1 MRFLS
6 TFLTGLVLI
15 LSINTAYSQYTLIV
29 EEHSTDIVEG
39 VTSYRMYAELVNSD
53 DFMSSVFGNANSPL
67 NISSTSSFYND
78 EFGASVASGINPAFI
93 AFFPTI
99 GADSWVT
106 IGIES
111 QNVGDEVAIT
121 TVESSSQPWIATMAF
136 GSDID
141 GDDIVIDDVTGGAWF
156 VLNNTANGIP
166 DENNRVL
173 LAQLSTD
180 GSLSGTVNLQIFE
193 HGVGSA
199 TIYQTFNFD
208 GVGTF
213 SAGGSVTEVPG
224 CMDSTACNYDPDA
237 TQDDGSCAVLDEC
250 GECGGDGIA
259 EGACDCDGNVLD
271 ECGECGGDGIA
282 EGACDCDGNF
292 PATGY
297 DCEGDC
303 LTDTDGDGT
312 CDEFEV
318 SGCTDDMACN
328 YSSTA
333 TDDDGSCDY
342 CSCGGEGGGE
352 SSGYTLTVEE
362 YSSGIVEG
370 MVSYRLY
377 VDLLNADDFLSSIFG
392 NDVDPLSISTD
403 DGFYNDALGASLASG
418 INPAFIAFFPSIGAD
433 SWITIGIDSQ
443 NVGDEV
449 AIGTVE
455 DASQPF
461 VPAFASGSAI
471 DGQDVLMNTSTGGA
485 WYVLNN
491 TPNGVPDEDGR
502 VLIMQLTTSGGLS
515 GTLNAQIFENGNGSS
530 DIRKTFIFDG
540 VGTFTPDGEGDGT
553 GGNACGC
560 TDDSATN
567 YDPSADYDDGSC
579 EFGVAGCTD
588 ETACNYDSTATED
601 DGSCAV
607 EDECGECGG
616 DGIAEGAC
624 DCDGNVLDALGVC
637 GGSCTSDVDGNGVC
651 DDAENAGCMDSTACN
666 YDPDATQDDGSC
678 AVLDECG
685 ECGGDGIAEGA
696 CDCDGNVLDECGECG
711 GDGIAEGA
719 CDCDGNFPAT
729 GYDCEGD
736 CLTDTDGDG
745 TCDEFEVSGCTDDMA
760 CNYSSTA
767 TDDDGSC
774 DYCSCGGEGGGE
786 SSGYTL
792 TVEEYSSGI
801 VEGMVSYRLYV
812 DLLNADDFLSSI
824 FGNDVDPLSISTD
837 DGFYNDAL
845 GASLASGINPAFI
858 AFFPSIGADSWI
870 TIGIDS
876 QNVGDEVAIGTVE
889 DASQPFVP
897 AFASGSAIDGQDVL
911 MNTSTGGAWYVLNNT
926 PNGVPDEDGRVLI
939 MQLTTSGGL
948 SGTLNAQIFE
958 NGNGSSDIRKTFI
971 FDGVG
976 TFTPDGEGDGTGGNA
991 CGCTDDSA
999 TNYDPSADYDDGS
1012 CEFGVAG
1019 CTDETACNYD
1029 STATEDDGSCAV
1041 EDECGECGGDGIAE
1055 GACDCDGNVLDALG
1069 VCGGSCT
1076 SDVDGNGVCDDAE
1089 NAGCMD
1095 STACNYDPD
1104 ATQDDGSC
1112 AVLDEC
1118 GECGG
1123 DGIAE
1128 GACDCDGNVLDE
1140 CGECGGDGIADGACD
1155 CDGNVLDECGE
1166 CGGDGIAEG
1175 ACDCDGN
1182 FPATGYDCEGD
1193 CLTDT
1198 DGDGTCDEFEVSGC
1212 TDDMACNY
1220 SSTATDD
1227 DGSCD
1232 YCSCGGEGGGESSG
1246 YTLTVEEYS
1255 SGIVEGMVS
1264 YRLYVDLLNA
1274 DDFLSSI
1281 FGNDVD
1287 PLSISTDD
1295 GFYNDA
1301 LGASLAS
1308 GINPAFIAFFPSIG
1322 ADSWITI
1329 GIDSQNVGDEV
1340 AIGTVEDASQPF
1352 VPAFASGS
1360 AIDGQDVLMNT
1371 STGGAWYVLNNTPNG
1386 VPDEDGRVLIMQLT
1400 TSGGLSGTLNAQIFE
1415 NGNGSSDIRKTFIFD
1430 GVGTFTPDGEGD
1442 GTGGNACGCTDDS
1455 ATNYDPSADYDDGS
1469 CEFGVAGC
1477 TDETACNYDSTATE
1491 DDGSCAVEDE
1501 CGECGGD
1508 GIAEGACD
1516 CDGNVLDALGV
1527 CGGSCTSDVDG
1538 NGVCDDAENA
1548 GCMDSTA
1555 CNYDPDATQDDGSC
1569 AVLDECG
1576 ECGGDGIAEG
1586 ACDCDGNV
1594 LDECGECG
1602 GDGIADGACDC
1613 DGNVLDECGEC
1624 GGDGIAEGA
1633 CDCDGNFPA
1642 TGYDCEGDCLTDTD
1656 GDGTCDEFEVSG
1668 CTDDMACNYS
1678 STATDDDGSCDY
1690 CSCGGEGGGESS
1702 GYTLTVEEYS
1712 SGIVEGMV
1720 SYRLYVDLLNA
1731 DDFLS
1736 SIFGNDVDPLS
1747 ISTDDGF
1754 YNDALGASLASGI
1767 NPAFIAFFPS
1777 IGADSWITIGID
1789 SQNVGD
1795 EVAIGTVEDASQPFV
1810 PAFASGSAIDG
1821 QDVLMNTSTGG
1832 AWYVLNNTPN
1842 GVPDEDGRVLIMQL
1856 TTSGGLSGTLNAQIF
1871 ENGNGSSDIRKT
1883 FIFDGVGTFTPDGEG
1898 DGTGGNA
1905 CGCTDDSATNYDPSA
1920 DYDDGSCEFGV
1931 AGCTDETACNY
1942 DSTATED
1949 DGSCA
1954 VEDECG
1960 ECGGDGIAEGA
1971 CDCDGN
1977 VLDALGVCGGSCT
1990 SDINDNGVCDD
2001 LEPIGCMDSTACNY
2015 DPLASIDD
2023 GSCAVEDECGE
2034 CGGDGIAEGACD
2046 CDGNVPDVCGTCGGD
2061 GILGCGISL
2070 ACNFDPLAS
2079 CFDNDLCEF
2088 ESCAGCLDEDACNYD
2103 GDAIFPG
2110 LCEYPEITYQ
2120 DCDGNCLP
2128 EFDSNENGICDPEEV
2143 PGCMDESAVNF
2154 NPEANVD
2161 NGTCLIINVG
2171 CGNSEACNYDPLVTV
2186 NAAGL
2191 CDFPETIFQDCD
2203 GNCYNDTDGDGV
2215 CDEMEIAGCTV
2226 PGPGYSPWATDDDG
2240 SCPVGG
2246 CTIPSPVFACNYD
2259 PDADFLIF
2267 ADCVTPPC
2275 TGNMEGSPIPEGM
2288 VVPGC
2293 TDSFACNYDPLATE
2307 DDDSCEYTT
2316 CLGCTDEAACNY
2328 DAEAVYND
2336 GTCEYASCAVP
2347 GCTNSNACNYDDEA
2361 TENDG
2366 SCEYSSCLGCT
2377 DPSADNY
2384 DPTATLDDGSCTTLG
2399 CTIQTACNYDE
2410 NATSYDGSCE
2420 FTSCQGCMNE
2430 AACDYDPEAT
2440 IAGTCD
2446 YLTCAGC
2453 TDAAADNFD
2462 EAATQDDGSCI
2473 YTGCAISFACNY
2485 DPQVNNPDASS
2496 CDFADYGFDCAGNCL
2511 NDSDGDGI
2519 CDEFEIAGCTDSS
2532 ACNYASDATDDDD
2545 SCTFAEDGEDCSGN
2559 CLFDMDGDGV
2569 CDEDEVIGCQD
2580 ENACNYDLNATD
2592 AGDCAY
2598 ADAGYD
2604 CDGNCLN
2611 DEDGDGLCDEFE
2623 VGGCTDSCACNYDD
2637 STTEDDGSCTYAES
2651 GYDCDGNCLFDED
2664 NDQVC
2669 DQDEVTGCQDASACN
2684 YDSSATDAGYCD
2696 YADAGYDCAGNCVND
2711 ADGDGV
2717 CDEFEVAGCTTS
2729 SACNYDADATDDDG
2743 SCTYA
2748 ESGYDCDGNCL
2759 VDSDGDQV
2767 CDQDEVTGCQDA
2779 SACNYDSSATDAGYC
2794 DYADAGYD
2802 CAGNCVNDADGDGVC
2817 DEFEVA
2823 GCTTSSACNYDADA
2837 TDDDGSCTY
2846 AESGYD
2852 CDGNCLV
2859 DSDGDQVCD
2868 QDEVTG
2874 CQDASACNYDSSAT
2888 DAGYCDY
2895 ADAGYDCAGNCVNDA
2910 DGDGVCDEFEVA
2922 GCTTSSA
2929 CNYDADATDDD
2940 GSCTYAESGYDCDGN
2955 CLVDS
2960 DGDQVCDQDEVTGC
2974 QDASAC
2980 NYDSSATDAGYC
2992 DYADAGYDCA
3002 GNCVND
3008 ADGDGVCDEFEVAGC
3023 TTSSACNYDADAT
3036 DDDGSC
3042 TYAESGYDCDGN
3054 CLVDSDGD
3062 QVCDQDEVTGC
3073 QDASACNYDSS
3084 ATDAGYCDYADAGYD
3099 CAGNCVN
3106 DADGDGVCDEFEVAG
3121 CTTSS
3126 ACNYD
3131 ADATDDDGSCTYA
3144 ESGYDCD
3151 GNCLVDSD
3159 GDQVCDQDE
3168 VTGCQDASA
3177 CNYDSSATDAGYCDY
3192 ADAGYDCAGNCVN
3205 DADGDGVCDEFEVAG
3220 CTTSSACNY
3229 DADATDDDGSC
3240 TYAESGYD
3248 CDGNCL
3254 VDSDGDQVCD
3264 QDEVTGCQDASACN
3278 YDSSATDAG
3287 YCDYADAGY
3296 DCAGNC
3302 VNDADGDGVCDEFE
3316 VAGCTTSSACNY
3328 DADATDDDGSCT
3340 YAESG
3345 YDCDGN
3351 CLVDSD
3357 GDQVC
3362 DQDEVTGCQDASACN
3377 YDSSA
3382 TDAGYCDYADAG
3394 YDCAG
3399 NCVNDADGDGVC
3411 DEFEVAGCTTSSACN
3426 YDADATDDDGSCTY
3440 AESGYDCDGNC
3451 LV

>member
-259 EGACDCDGNVLD
+259 DGACDCDGNVLD

-3151 GNCLVDSD
+3151 GNCLV
-3159 GDQVCDQDE
+3159 
-3168 VTGCQDASA
+3168 
-3177 CNYDSSATDAGYCDY
+3177 
-3192 ADAGYDCAGNCVN
+3192 
-3205 DADGDGVCDEFEVAG
+3205 
-3220 CTTSSACNY
+3220 
-3229 DADATDDDGSC
+3229 
-3240 TYAESGYD
+3240 
-3248 CDGNCL
+3248 
-3254 VDSDGDQVCD
+3254 
-3264 QDEVTGCQDASACN
+3264 
-3278 YDSSATDAG
+3278 
-3287 YCDYADAGY
+3287 
-3296 DCAGNC
+3296 
-3302 VNDADGDGVCDEFE
+3302 
-3316 VAGCTTSSACNY
+3316 
-3328 DADATDDDGSCT
+3328 
-3340 YAESG
+3340 
-3345 YDCDGN
+3345 
-3351 CLVDSD
+3351 
-3357 GDQVC
+3357 
-3362 DQDEVTGCQDASACN
+3362 
-3377 YDSSA
+3377 
-3382 TDAGYCDYADAG
+3382 
-3394 YDCAG
+3394 
-3399 NCVNDADGDGVC
+3399 
-3411 DEFEVAGCTTSSACN
+3411 
-3426 YDADATDDDGSCTY
+3426 
-3440 AESGYDCDGNC
+3440 
-3451 LV
+3451 

>member
-1 MRFLS
+1 MRILK
-6 TFLTGLVLI
+6 TLLAGLVLM
-15 LSINTAYSQYTLIV
+15 LTVNTANSQYNLIV
-29 EEHSTDIVEG
+29 EEHSTGIVDG
-39 VTSYRMYAELVNSD
+39 ITSFRMYAELVNSD
-53 DFMSSVFGNANSPL
+53 DFVSSVFGNDNSPL
-67 NISSTSSFYND
+67 NISTSTSFYND
-78 EFGASVASGINPAFI
+78 EYGAAVATGINPAFI
-93 AFFPTI
+93 GFFPTI
-99 GADSWVT
+99 AADSWVT

-111 QNVGDEVAIT
+111 QNVGEEVAIT
-121 TVESSSQPWIATMAF
+121 TVESPLQPWIATMAF
-136 GSDID
+136 GSAID
-141 GDDIVIDDVTGGAWF
+141 GEDIIIDDETGGAWF
-156 VLNNTANGIP
+156 VLNNTPNGLP

-173 LAQLSTD
+173 LAQFSTD
-180 GSLSGTVNLQIFE
+180 GTLFGTVNVQIFE
-193 HGVGSA
+193 NGVGSA
-199 TIYQTFNFD
+199 TIYQTFNFE

-213 SAGGSVTEVPG
+213 SAGGTVTDVPG

-237 TQDDGSCAVLDEC
+237 TQDDGSCAVEDEC

-271 ECGECGGDGIA
+271 ECGDCGGDGIE

-292 PATGY
+292 PATFY
-297 DCEGDC
+297 DCFGEC

-318 SGCTDDMACN
+318 SGCTDDLACN
-328 YSSTA
+328 YSSFA

-342 CSCGGEGGGE
+342 CSCGGGGGGE

-362 YSSGIVEG
+362 YSSGIVDG
-370 MVSYRLY
+370 MVSYRIY
-377 VDLLNADDFLSSIFG
+377 VDLLNADDFMSSVFG

-403 DGFYNDALGASLASG
+403 DGFYNDPLGASLASG
-418 INPAFIAFFPSIGAD
+418 INPAFIGFFPTIAAD

-455 DASQPF
+455 DSSQPF
-461 VPAFASGSAI
+461 VPAFASGSTI
-471 DGQDVLMNTSTGGA
+471 DGQDILMNTSTGGA

-491 TPNGVPDEDGR
+491 TPNGVPDENGR
-502 VLIMQLTTSGGLS
+502 VLVMQLTTSGGLS
-515 GTLNAQIFENGNGSS
+515 GTLNAQIFENGDGSS

-540 VGTFTPDGEGDGT
+540 VGTFTADGEGDGT

-579 EFGVAGCTD
+579 EFGVSGCTD

-637 GGSCTSDVDGNGVC
+637 GGSCTADVNDNGIC
-651 DDAENAGCMDSTACN
+651 DDAETLGCMDSTACN

-678 AVLDECG
+678 AVEDECG

-711 GDGIAEGA
+711 GDGIEEGACDCDGNVLDECGDCGGDGIEEGA

-729 GYDCEGD
+729 FYDCFGE

-745 TCDEFEVSGCTDDMA
+745 TCDEFEVSGCTDDLA
-760 CNYSSTA
+760 CNYSSFA

-774 DYCSCGGEGGGE
+774 DYCSCGGGGGGE

-801 VEGMVSYRLYV
+801 VDGMVSYRIYV
-812 DLLNADDFLSSI
+812 DLLNADDFMSSV

-837 DGFYNDAL
+837 DGFYNDPL

-858 AFFPSIGADSWI
+858 GFFPTIAADSWI

-889 DASQPFVP
+889 DSSQPFVP
-897 AFASGSAIDGQDVL
+897 AFASGSAIDGQDIL

-926 PNGVPDEDGRVLI
+926 PNGVPDENGRVLV

-958 NGNGSSDIRKTFI
+958 NGDGSSDIRKTFI

-976 TFTPDGEGDGTGGNA
+976 TFTADGEGDGTGGNA

-1012 CEFGVAG
+1012 CEFGVSG

-1076 SDVDGNGVCDDAE
+1076 ADVNDNGICDDAE
-1089 NAGCMD
+1089 TLGCMD

-1112 AVLDEC
+1112 AVEDEC

-1140 CGECGGDGIADGACD
+1140 CGECGGDGIEEGACD
-1155 CDGNVLDECGE
+1155 CDGNVLDECGD
-1166 CGGDGIAEG
+1166 CGGDGIEEG

-1182 FPATGYDCEGD
+1182 FPATFYDCFGE

-1212 TDDMACNY
+1212 TDDLACNY
-1220 SSTATDD
+1220 SSFATDD

-1232 YCSCGGEGGGESSG
+1232 YCSCGGGGGGESSG

-1255 SGIVEGMVS
+1255 SGIVDGMVS
-1264 YRLYVDLLNA
+1264 YRIYVDLLNA
-1274 DDFLSSI
+1274 DDFMSSV

-1295 GFYNDA
+1295 GFYNDP

-1308 GINPAFIAFFPSIG
+1308 GINPAFIGFFPTIA

-1340 AIGTVEDASQPF
+1340 AIGTVEDSSQPF

-1360 AIDGQDVLMNT
+1360 TIDGQDILMNT

-1386 VPDEDGRVLIMQLT
+1386 VPDENGRVLVMQLT

-1415 NGNGSSDIRKTFIFD
+1415 NGDGSSDIRKTFIFD
-1430 GVGTFTPDGEGD
+1430 GVGTFTADGEGD

-1469 CEFGVAGC
+1469 CEFGVSGC

-1527 CGGSCTSDVDG
+1527 CGGSCTADVND
-1538 NGVCDDAENA
+1538 NGICDDAENL

-1555 CNYDPDATQDDGSC
+1555 CNYDPDATQ
-1569 AVLDECG
+1569 
-1576 ECGGDGIAEG
+1576 
-1586 ACDCDGNV
+1586 
-1594 LDECGECG
+1594 
-1602 GDGIADGACDC
+1602 
-1613 DGNVLDECGEC
+1613 
-1624 GGDGIAEGA
+1624 
-1633 CDCDGNFPA
+1633 
-1642 TGYDCEGDCLTDTD
+1642 
-1656 GDGTCDEFEVSG
+1656 
-1668 CTDDMACNYS
+1668 
-1678 STATDDDGSCDY
+1678 
-1690 CSCGGEGGGESS
+1690 
-1702 GYTLTVEEYS
+1702 
-1712 SGIVEGMV
+1712 
-1720 SYRLYVDLLNA
+1720 
-1731 DDFLS
+1731 
-1736 SIFGNDVDPLS
+1736 
-1747 ISTDDGF
+1747 
-1754 YNDALGASLASGI
+1754 
-1767 NPAFIAFFPS
+1767 
-1777 IGADSWITIGID
+1777 
-1789 SQNVGD
+1789 
-1795 EVAIGTVEDASQPFV
+1795 
-1810 PAFASGSAIDG
+1810 
-1821 QDVLMNTSTGG
+1821 
-1832 AWYVLNNTPN
+1832 
-1842 GVPDEDGRVLIMQL
+1842 
-1856 TTSGGLSGTLNAQIF
+1856 
-1871 ENGNGSSDIRKT
+1871 
-1883 FIFDGVGTFTPDGEG
+1883 
-1898 DGTGGNA
+1898 
-1905 CGCTDDSATNYDPSA
+1905 
-1920 DYDDGSCEFGV
+1920 
-1931 AGCTDETACNY
+1931 
-1942 DSTATED
+1942 
-1949 DGSCA
+1949 
-1954 VEDECG
+1954 
-1960 ECGGDGIAEGA
+1960 
-1971 CDCDGN
+1971 
-1977 VLDALGVCGGSCT
+1977 
-1990 SDINDNGVCDD
+1990 
-2001 LEPIGCMDSTACNY
+2001 
-2015 DPLASIDD
+2015 DD

-2046 CDGNVPDVCGTCGGD
+2046 CDGNVPDACGNCGET
-2061 GILGCGISL
+2061 GILGCGITQ
-2070 ACNFDPLAS
+2070 ACNFDPAAS

-2110 LCEYPEITYQ
+2110 LCEYPEIAYQ

-2128 EFDSNENGICDPEEV
+2128 EFDANENGICDPEEV
-2143 PGCMDESAVNF
+2143 PGCMDENAVNF

-2171 CGNSEACNYDPLVTV
+2171 CGNPAACNYDPLVTV

-2203 GNCYNDTDGDGV
+2203 GNCFNDTDGDGV

-2259 PDADFLIF
+2259 PDADFLIIT
-2267 ADCVTPPC
+2267 DCTTPPC
-2275 TGNMEGSPIPEGM
+2275 TGNIEGSPTPEGM
-2288 VVPGC
+2288 LSPGC
-2293 TDSFACNYDPLATE
+2293 TDSFACNFDPLATE
-2307 DDDSCEYTT
+2307 DDNSCEYTT
-2316 CLGCTDEAACNY
+2316 CLGCTDAEACNY

-2336 GTCEYASCAVP
+2336 GSCEYASCAIP
-2347 GCTNSNACNYDDEA
+2347 GCMNSNACNYDDQA

-2399 CTIQTACNYDE
+2399 CNIETACNYDE
-2410 NATSYDGSCE
+2410 TATAYDGSCE
-2420 FTSCQGCMNE
+2420 FTTCQGCMNA
-2430 AACDYDPEAT
+2430 AACDYDPGAT

-2453 TDAAADNFD
+2453 TDSTADNFD

-2485 DPQVNNPDASS
+2485 DPQVNNPDVSS
-2496 CDFADYGFDCAGNCL
+2496 CEFADYALDCAGNCV
-2511 NDSDGDGI
+2511 ND
-2519 CDEFEIAGCTDSS
+2519 A
-2532 ACNYASDATDDDD
+2532 
-2545 SCTFAEDGEDCSGN
+2545 
-2559 CLFDMDGDGV
+2559 
-2569 CDEDEVIGCQD
+2569 
-2580 ENACNYDLNATD
+2580 
-2592 AGDCAY
+2592 
-2598 ADAGYD
+2598 
-2604 CDGNCLN
+2604 
-2611 DEDGDGLCDEFE
+2611 DGDGLCDEFE
-2623 VGGCTDSCACNYDD
+2623 VGGCTDSCACNYDSS
-2637 STTEDDGSCTYAES
+2637 STDDDGSCTYAES
-2651 GYDCDGNCLFDED
+2651 GFDCDGNCLFDED
-2664 NDQVC
+2664 NDQIC

-2684 YDSSATDAGYCD
+2684 YDSSATDEGYCD

-2711 ADGDGV
+2711 ADQDGI
-2717 CDEFEVAGCTTS
+2717 CDEFEVAGCTNS
-2729 SACNYDADATDDDG
+2729 SACNFDADATDDDG

-2748 ESGYDCDGNCL
+2748 ESGFDCDGDCL
-2759 VDSDGDQV
+2759 VDSDGDQI

-2779 SACNYDSSATDAGYC
+2779 SACNYDSSATDEGYC

-2802 CAGNCVNDADGDGVC
+2802 CAGNCVNDADQDGIC

-2823 GCTTSSACNYDADA
+2823 GCTNSSACNFDADA

-2846 AESGYD
+2846 AESGFD
-2852 CDGNCLV
+2852 CDGDCLV
-2859 DSDGDQVCD
+2859 DSDGDQICD

-2888 DAGYCDY
+2888 DEGYCDY

-2910 DGDGVCDEFEVA
+2910 DQDGICDEFEVA
-2922 GCTTSSA
+2922 GCMNSSA
-2929 CNYDADATDDD
+2929 CNFDADATDDD
-2940 GSCTYAESGYDCDGN
+2940 GSCTYAESGFDCDGN
-2955 CLVDS
+2955 CLFDE
-2960 DGDQVCDQDEVTGC
+2960 DDDEICDQDEVTGC

-2980 NYDSSATDAGYC
+2980 NYDSSATDEGYC

-3008 ADGDGVCDEFEVAGC
+3008 ADQDGICDEFEVAGC
-3023 TTSSACNYDADAT
+3023 TNSSACNFDADAT

-3042 TYAESGYDCDGN
+3042 TYAESGFDCDGN
-3054 CLVDSDGD
+3054 CLFDEDD
-3062 QVCDQDEVTGC
+3062 DEICDQDEVTGC

-3084 ATDAGYCDYADAGYD
+3084 ATDEGYCDYADAGYD

-3106 DADGDGVCDEFEVAG
+3106 DADQDGICDEFEVAG
-3121 CTTSS
+3121 CTNSS
-3126 ACNYD
+3126 ACNFD

-3144 ESGYDCD
+3144 ESGFDCD
-3151 GNCLVDSD
+3151 GDCLVDSD
-3159 GDQVCDQDE
+3159 GDQICDQDE

-3177 CNYDSSATDAGYCDY
+3177 CNYDSSATDEGYCDY

-3205 DADGDGVCDEFEVAG
+3205 DADQDGICDEFEVAG
-3220 CTTSSACNY
+3220 CTNSSACNF

-3240 TYAESGYD
+3240 TYAESGFD

-3254 VDSDGDQVCD
+3254 FDEDDDEICD

-3278 YDSSATDAG
+3278 YDSSATDEG

-3302 VNDADGDGVCDEFE
+3302 VNDADQDGICDEFE
-3316 VAGCTTSSACNY
+3316 VAGCTNSSACNF

-3345 YDCDGN
+3345 FDCDGD

-3357 GDQVC
+3357 GDQIC

-3382 TDAGYCDYADAG
+3382 TDEGYCDYADAG
-3394 YDCAG
+3394 YDCDG

-3411 DEFEVAGCTTSSACN
+3411 DENEVSGCTDEEAVNYQPLATNSS
-3426 YDADATDDDGSCTY
+3426 D
-3440 AESGYDCDGNC
+3440 NC
-3451 LV
+3451 LYPEDFEPDCLFDYSGDDYVGTADLLLFLANIGTSCD

>member
-259 EGACDCDGNVLD
+259 D
-271 ECGECGGDGIA
+271 
-282 EGACDCDGNF
+282 
-292 PATGY
+292 
-297 DCEGDC
+297 
-303 LTDTDGDGT
+303 
-312 CDEFEV
+312 
-318 SGCTDDMACN
+318 
-328 YSSTA
+328 
-333 TDDDGSCDY
+333 
-342 CSCGGEGGGE
+342 
-352 SSGYTLTVEE
+352 
-362 YSSGIVEG
+362 
-370 MVSYRLY
+370 
-377 VDLLNADDFLSSIFG
+377 
-392 NDVDPLSISTD
+392 
-403 DGFYNDALGASLASG
+403 
-418 INPAFIAFFPSIGAD
+418 
-433 SWITIGIDSQ
+433 
-443 NVGDEV
+443 
-449 AIGTVE
+449 
-455 DASQPF
+455 
-461 VPAFASGSAI
+461 
-471 DGQDVLMNTSTGGA
+471 
-485 WYVLNN
+485 
-491 TPNGVPDEDGR
+491 
-502 VLIMQLTTSGGLS
+502 
-515 GTLNAQIFENGNGSS
+515 
-530 DIRKTFIFDG
+530 
-540 VGTFTPDGEGDGT
+540 
-553 GGNACGC
+553 
-560 TDDSATN
+560 
-567 YDPSADYDDGSC
+567 
-579 EFGVAGCTD
+579 
-588 ETACNYDSTATED
+588 
-601 DGSCAV
+601 
-607 EDECGECGG
+607 
-616 DGIAEGAC
+616 
-624 DCDGNVLDALGVC
+624 
-637 GGSCTSDVDGNGVC
+637 
-651 DDAENAGCMDSTACN
+651 
-666 YDPDATQDDGSC
+666 
-678 AVLDECG
+678 
-685 ECGGDGIAEGA
+685 GA

-1182 FPATGYDCEGD
+1182 FPATGYDCDGD

-1576 ECGGDGIAEG
+1576 ECGGDGIADGACDCDGNVLDECGECGGDGIAEG
-1586 ACDCDGNV
+1586 ACDCDGNFPATGYDCDGDCLTDTDGDGTCDEFEVSGCTDDMACNYSSTATDDDGSCDYCSCGGEGGGESSGYTLTVEEYSSGIVEGMVSYRLYVDLLNADDFLSSIFGNDVDPLSISTDDGFYNDALGASLASGINPAFIAFFPSIGADSWITIGIDSQNVGDEVAIGTVEDASQPFVPAFASGSAIDGQDVLMNTSTGGAWYVLNNTPNGVPDEDGRVLIMQLTTSGGLSGTLNAQIFENGNGSSDIRKTFIFDGVGTFTPDGEGDGTGGNACGCTDDSATNYDPSADYDDGSCEFGVAGCTDETACNYDSTATEDDGSCAVEDECGECGGDGIAEGACDCDGNVLDALGVCGGSCTSDVDGNGVCDDAENAGCMDSTACNYDPDATQDDGSCAV

-2955 CLVDS
+2955 CLV
-2960 DGDQVCDQDEVTGC
+2960 
-2974 QDASAC
+2974 
-2980 NYDSSATDAGYC
+2980 
-2992 DYADAGYDCA
+2992 
-3002 GNCVND
+3002 
-3008 ADGDGVCDEFEVAGC
+3008 
-3023 TTSSACNYDADAT
+3023 
-3036 DDDGSC
+3036 
-3042 TYAESGYDCDGN
+3042 
-3054 CLVDSDGD
+3054 
-3062 QVCDQDEVTGC
+3062 
-3073 QDASACNYDSS
+3073 
-3084 ATDAGYCDYADAGYD
+3084 
-3099 CAGNCVN
+3099 
-3106 DADGDGVCDEFEVAG
+3106 
-3121 CTTSS
+3121 
-3126 ACNYD
+3126 
-3131 ADATDDDGSCTYA
+3131 
-3144 ESGYDCD
+3144 
-3151 GNCLVDSD
+3151 
-3159 GDQVCDQDE
+3159 
-3168 VTGCQDASA
+3168 
-3177 CNYDSSATDAGYCDY
+3177 
-3192 ADAGYDCAGNCVN
+3192 
-3205 DADGDGVCDEFEVAG
+3205 
-3220 CTTSSACNY
+3220 
-3229 DADATDDDGSC
+3229 
-3240 TYAESGYD
+3240 
-3248 CDGNCL
+3248 
-3254 VDSDGDQVCD
+3254 
-3264 QDEVTGCQDASACN
+3264 
-3278 YDSSATDAG
+3278 
-3287 YCDYADAGY
+3287 
-3296 DCAGNC
+3296 
-3302 VNDADGDGVCDEFE
+3302 
-3316 VAGCTTSSACNY
+3316 
-3328 DADATDDDGSCT
+3328 
-3340 YAESG
+3340 
-3345 YDCDGN
+3345 
-3351 CLVDSD
+3351 
-3357 GDQVC
+3357 
-3362 DQDEVTGCQDASACN
+3362 
-3377 YDSSA
+3377 
-3382 TDAGYCDYADAG
+3382 
-3394 YDCAG
+3394 
-3399 NCVNDADGDGVC
+3399 
-3411 DEFEVAGCTTSSACN
+3411 
-3426 YDADATDDDGSCTY
+3426 
-3440 AESGYDCDGNC
+3440 
-3451 LV
+3451 

>member
-259 EGACDCDGNVLD
+259 D
-271 ECGECGGDGIA
+271 
-282 EGACDCDGNF
+282 
-292 PATGY
+292 
-297 DCEGDC
+297 
-303 LTDTDGDGT
+303 
-312 CDEFEV
+312 
-318 SGCTDDMACN
+318 
-328 YSSTA
+328 
-333 TDDDGSCDY
+333 
-342 CSCGGEGGGE
+342 
-352 SSGYTLTVEE
+352 
-362 YSSGIVEG
+362 
-370 MVSYRLY
+370 
-377 VDLLNADDFLSSIFG
+377 
-392 NDVDPLSISTD
+392 
-403 DGFYNDALGASLASG
+403 
-418 INPAFIAFFPSIGAD
+418 
-433 SWITIGIDSQ
+433 
-443 NVGDEV
+443 
-449 AIGTVE
+449 
-455 DASQPF
+455 
-461 VPAFASGSAI
+461 
-471 DGQDVLMNTSTGGA
+471 
-485 WYVLNN
+485 
-491 TPNGVPDEDGR
+491 
-502 VLIMQLTTSGGLS
+502 
-515 GTLNAQIFENGNGSS
+515 
-530 DIRKTFIFDG
+530 
-540 VGTFTPDGEGDGT
+540 
-553 GGNACGC
+553 
-560 TDDSATN
+560 
-567 YDPSADYDDGSC
+567 
-579 EFGVAGCTD
+579 
-588 ETACNYDSTATED
+588 
-601 DGSCAV
+601 
-607 EDECGECGG
+607 
-616 DGIAEGAC
+616 
-624 DCDGNVLDALGVC
+624 
-637 GGSCTSDVDGNGVC
+637 
-651 DDAENAGCMDSTACN
+651 
-666 YDPDATQDDGSC
+666 
-678 AVLDECG
+678 
-685 ECGGDGIAEGA
+685 GA

-1576 ECGGDGIAEG
+1576 RVRRSIGIAG
-1586 ACDCDGNV
+1586 V
-1594 LDECGECG
+1594 R
-1602 GDGIADGACDC
+1602 ACDC

-1990 SDINDNGVCDD
+1990 SDVDGNGVCDD
-2001 LEPIGCMDSTACNY
+2001 AENAGCMDSTACNY
-2015 DPLASIDD
+2015 DPDATQDD
-2023 GSCAVEDECGE
+2023 GSCAVLDECGE
-2034 CGGDGIAEGACD
+2034 CGGDGIAEVLA
-2046 CDGNVPDVCGTCGGD
+2046 
-2061 GILGCGISL
+2061 IARQRLGR
-2070 ACNFDPLAS
+2070 
-2079 CFDNDLCEF
+2079 
-2088 ESCAGCLDEDACNYD
+2088 
-2103 GDAIFPG
+2103 
-2110 LCEYPEITYQ
+2110 
-2120 DCDGNCLP
+2120 
-2128 EFDSNENGICDPEEV
+2128 
-2143 PGCMDESAVNF
+2143 MR
-2154 NPEANVD
+2154 
-2161 NGTCLIINVG
+2161 
-2171 CGNSEACNYDPLVTV
+2171 
-2186 NAAGL
+2186 
-2191 CDFPETIFQDCD
+2191 
-2203 GNCYNDTDGDGV
+2203 
-2215 CDEMEIAGCTV
+2215 
-2226 PGPGYSPWATDDDG
+2226 
-2240 SCPVGG
+2240 
-2246 CTIPSPVFACNYD
+2246 
-2259 PDADFLIF
+2259 
-2267 ADCVTPPC
+2267 
-2275 TGNMEGSPIPEGM
+2275 
-2288 VVPGC
+2288 
-2293 TDSFACNYDPLATE
+2293 
-2307 DDDSCEYTT
+2307 
-2316 CLGCTDEAACNY
+2316 
-2328 DAEAVYND
+2328 
-2336 GTCEYASCAVP
+2336 
-2347 GCTNSNACNYDDEA
+2347 
-2361 TENDG
+2361 
-2366 SCEYSSCLGCT
+2366 
-2377 DPSADNY
+2377 
-2384 DPTATLDDGSCTTLG
+2384 
-2399 CTIQTACNYDE
+2399 
-2410 NATSYDGSCE
+2410 
-2420 FTSCQGCMNE
+2420 
-2430 AACDYDPEAT
+2430 
-2440 IAGTCD
+2440 
-2446 YLTCAGC
+2446 
-2453 TDAAADNFD
+2453 
-2462 EAATQDDGSCI
+2462 
-2473 YTGCAISFACNY
+2473 
-2485 DPQVNNPDASS
+2485 
-2496 CDFADYGFDCAGNCL
+2496 
-2511 NDSDGDGI
+2511 
-2519 CDEFEIAGCTDSS
+2519 
-2532 ACNYASDATDDDD
+2532 
-2545 SCTFAEDGEDCSGN
+2545 
-2559 CLFDMDGDGV
+2559 
-2569 CDEDEVIGCQD
+2569 
-2580 ENACNYDLNATD
+2580 
-2592 AGDCAY
+2592 
-2598 ADAGYD
+2598 
-2604 CDGNCLN
+2604 
-2611 DEDGDGLCDEFE
+2611 
-2623 VGGCTDSCACNYDD
+2623 
-2637 STTEDDGSCTYAES
+2637 
-2651 GYDCDGNCLFDED
+2651 
-2664 NDQVC
+2664 
-2669 DQDEVTGCQDASACN
+2669 
-2684 YDSSATDAGYCD
+2684 
-2696 YADAGYDCAGNCVND
+2696 
-2711 ADGDGV
+2711 
-2717 CDEFEVAGCTTS
+2717 
-2729 SACNYDADATDDDG
+2729 
-2743 SCTYA
+2743 
-2748 ESGYDCDGNCL
+2748 
-2759 VDSDGDQV
+2759 
-2767 CDQDEVTGCQDA
+2767 
-2779 SACNYDSSATDAGYC
+2779 
-2794 DYADAGYD
+2794 
-2802 CAGNCVNDADGDGVC
+2802 
-2817 DEFEVA
+2817 
-2823 GCTTSSACNYDADA
+2823 
-2837 TDDDGSCTY
+2837 
-2846 AESGYD
+2846 
-2852 CDGNCLV
+2852 
-2859 DSDGDQVCD
+2859 
-2868 QDEVTG
+2868 
-2874 CQDASACNYDSSAT
+2874 
-2888 DAGYCDY
+2888 
-2895 ADAGYDCAGNCVNDA
+2895 
-2910 DGDGVCDEFEVA
+2910 
-2922 GCTTSSA
+2922 
-2929 CNYDADATDDD
+2929 
-2940 GSCTYAESGYDCDGN
+2940 
-2955 CLVDS
+2955 
-2960 DGDQVCDQDEVTGC
+2960 
-2974 QDASAC
+2974 
-2980 NYDSSATDAGYC
+2980 
-2992 DYADAGYDCA
+2992 
-3002 GNCVND
+3002 
-3008 ADGDGVCDEFEVAGC
+3008 
-3023 TTSSACNYDADAT
+3023 
-3036 DDDGSC
+3036 
-3042 TYAESGYDCDGN
+3042 
-3054 CLVDSDGD
+3054 
-3062 QVCDQDEVTGC
+3062 
-3073 QDASACNYDSS
+3073 
-3084 ATDAGYCDYADAGYD
+3084 
-3099 CAGNCVN
+3099 
-3106 DADGDGVCDEFEVAG
+3106 
-3121 CTTSS
+3121 
-3126 ACNYD
+3126 
-3131 ADATDDDGSCTYA
+3131 
-3144 ESGYDCD
+3144 
-3151 GNCLVDSD
+3151 
-3159 GDQVCDQDE
+3159 
-3168 VTGCQDASA
+3168 
-3177 CNYDSSATDAGYCDY
+3177 
-3192 ADAGYDCAGNCVN
+3192 
-3205 DADGDGVCDEFEVAG
+3205 
-3220 CTTSSACNY
+3220 
-3229 DADATDDDGSC
+3229 
-3240 TYAESGYD
+3240 
-3248 CDGNCL
+3248 
-3254 VDSDGDQVCD
+3254 
-3264 QDEVTGCQDASACN
+3264 
-3278 YDSSATDAG
+3278 
-3287 YCDYADAGY
+3287 
-3296 DCAGNC
+3296 
-3302 VNDADGDGVCDEFE
+3302 
-3316 VAGCTTSSACNY
+3316 
-3328 DADATDDDGSCT
+3328 
-3340 YAESG
+3340 
-3345 YDCDGN
+3345 
-3351 CLVDSD
+3351 
-3357 GDQVC
+3357 
-3362 DQDEVTGCQDASACN
+3362 
-3377 YDSSA
+3377 
-3382 TDAGYCDYADAG
+3382 
-3394 YDCAG
+3394 
-3399 NCVNDADGDGVC
+3399 
-3411 DEFEVAGCTTSSACN
+3411 
-3426 YDADATDDDGSCTY
+3426 
-3440 AESGYDCDGNC
+3440 
-3451 LV
+3451 

>member
-29 EEHSTDIVEG
+29 EEHSADIVEG

-259 EGACDCDGNVLD
+259 DGACDCDGNVLD

-297 DCEGDC
+297 DCDGDCLTDTDGDGTCDEFEVSGCTDDMACNYSSTATDDDGSCDYCSCGGGEGGGESSGYTLTVEEYSSGIVEGMVSYRLYVDLLNADDFLSSIFGNDVDPLSISTDDGFYNDALGASLASGINPAFIAFFPSIGADSWITIGIDSQNVGDEVAIGTVEDASQPFVPAFASGSAIDGQDVLMNTSTGGAWYVLNNTPNGVPDEDGRVLIMQLTTSGGLSGTLNAQIFENGNGSSDIRKTFIFDGVGTFTPDGEGDGTGGNACGCTDDSATNYDPSADYDDGSCEFGVAGCTDETACNYDSTATEDDGSCAVEDECGECGGDGIAEGACDCDGNVLDALGVCGGSCTSDVDGNGVCDDAENAGCMDSTACNYDPDATQDDGSCAVLDECGECGGDGIADGACDCDGNVLDECGECGGDGIAEGACDCDGNFPATGYDCDGDCLTDTDGDGTCDEFEVSGCTDDMACNYSSAATDDDGSCDYCSCGGEGGGESSGYTLTVEEYSSGIVEGMVSYRLYVDLLNADDFLSSIFGNDVDPLSISTDDGFYNDALGASLASGINPAFIAFFPSIGADSWITIGIDSQNVGDEVAIGTVEDASQPFVPAFASGSAIDGQDVLMNTSTGGAWYVLNNTPNGVPDEDGRVLIMQLTTSGGLSGTLNAQIFENGNGSSDIRKTFIFDGVGTFTPDGEGDGTGGNACGCTDDSATNYDPSADYDDGSCEFGVAGCTDETACNYDSTATEDDGSCAVEDECGECGGDGIAEGACDCDGNVLDALGVCGGSCTSDVDGNGVCDDAENAGCMDSTACNYDPDATQDDGSCAVLDECGECGGDGIADGACDCDGNVLDECGECGGDGIADGACDCDGNVLDECGECGGDGIAEGACDCDGNFPATGYDCDGDC

-685 ECGGDGIAEGA
+685 ECGGDGIADGACDCDGNVLDECGECGGDGIADGA

-729 GYDCEGD
+729 GYDCDGD

-1069 VCGGSCT
+1069 VCGGSC
-1076 SDVDGNGVCDDAE
+1076 
-1089 NAGCMD
+1089 
-1095 STACNYDPD
+1095 
-1104 ATQDDGSC
+1104 
-1112 AVLDEC
+1112 
-1118 GECGG
+1118 
-1123 DGIAE
+1123 
-1128 GACDCDGNVLDE
+1128 
-1140 CGECGGDGIADGACD
+1140 
-1155 CDGNVLDECGE
+1155 
-1166 CGGDGIAEG
+1166 
-1175 ACDCDGN
+1175 
-1182 FPATGYDCEGD
+1182 
-1193 CLTDT
+1193 
-1198 DGDGTCDEFEVSGC
+1198 
-1212 TDDMACNY
+1212 
-1220 SSTATDD
+1220 
-1227 DGSCD
+1227 
-1232 YCSCGGEGGGESSG
+1232 
-1246 YTLTVEEYS
+1246 
-1255 SGIVEGMVS
+1255 
-1264 YRLYVDLLNA
+1264 
-1274 DDFLSSI
+1274 
-1281 FGNDVD
+1281 
-1287 PLSISTDD
+1287 
-1295 GFYNDA
+1295 
-1301 LGASLAS
+1301 
-1308 GINPAFIAFFPSIG
+1308 
-1322 ADSWITI
+1322 
-1329 GIDSQNVGDEV
+1329 
-1340 AIGTVEDASQPF
+1340 
-1352 VPAFASGS
+1352 
-1360 AIDGQDVLMNT
+1360 
-1371 STGGAWYVLNNTPNG
+1371 
-1386 VPDEDGRVLIMQLT
+1386 
-1400 TSGGLSGTLNAQIFE
+1400 
-1415 NGNGSSDIRKTFIFD
+1415 SSDFN
-1430 GVGTFTPDGEGD
+1430 E
-1442 GTGGNACGCTDDS
+1442 
-1455 ATNYDPSADYDDGS
+1455 
-1469 CEFGVAGC
+1469 
-1477 TDETACNYDSTATE
+1477 
-1491 DDGSCAVEDE
+1491 
-1501 CGECGGD
+1501 
-1508 GIAEGACD
+1508 
-1516 CDGNVLDALGV
+1516 
-1527 CGGSCTSDVDG
+1527 
-1538 NGVCDDAENA
+1538 
-1548 GCMDSTA
+1548 
-1555 CNYDPDATQDDGSC
+1555 
-1569 AVLDECG
+1569 
-1576 ECGGDGIAEG
+1576 
-1586 ACDCDGNV
+1586 
-1594 LDECGECG
+1594 
-1602 GDGIADGACDC
+1602 
-1613 DGNVLDECGEC
+1613 
-1624 GGDGIAEGA
+1624 
-1633 CDCDGNFPA
+1633 
-1642 TGYDCEGDCLTDTD
+1642 
-1656 GDGTCDEFEVSG
+1656 
-1668 CTDDMACNYS
+1668 
-1678 STATDDDGSCDY
+1678 
-1690 CSCGGEGGGESS
+1690 
-1702 GYTLTVEEYS
+1702 
-1712 SGIVEGMV
+1712 
-1720 SYRLYVDLLNA
+1720 
-1731 DDFLS
+1731 
-1736 SIFGNDVDPLS
+1736 
-1747 ISTDDGF
+1747 
-1754 YNDALGASLASGI
+1754 
-1767 NPAFIAFFPS
+1767 
-1777 IGADSWITIGID
+1777 
-1789 SQNVGD
+1789 
-1795 EVAIGTVEDASQPFV
+1795 
-1810 PAFASGSAIDG
+1810 
-1821 QDVLMNTSTGG
+1821 
-1832 AWYVLNNTPN
+1832 
-1842 GVPDEDGRVLIMQL
+1842 
-1856 TTSGGLSGTLNAQIF
+1856 
-1871 ENGNGSSDIRKT
+1871 
-1883 FIFDGVGTFTPDGEG
+1883 
-1898 DGTGGNA
+1898 
-1905 CGCTDDSATNYDPSA
+1905 
-1920 DYDDGSCEFGV
+1920 
-1931 AGCTDETACNY
+1931 
-1942 DSTATED
+1942 
-1949 DGSCA
+1949 
-1954 VEDECG
+1954 
-1960 ECGGDGIAEGA
+1960 
-1971 CDCDGN
+1971 
-1977 VLDALGVCGGSCT
+1977 
-1990 SDINDNGVCDD
+1990 NGVCDD

-2023 GSCAVEDECGE
+2023 GSCTVEDECGE

-2046 CDGNVPDVCGTCGGD
+2046 CDGNVPDVCGNCGGD

-2293 TDSFACNYDPLATE
+2293 TDSFACNYDPQATE

-2592 AGDCAY
+2592 AGDCVY

-3151 GNCLVDSD
+3151 GNCLVDCRRRSGVRPGRSD
-3159 GDQVCDQDE
+3159 GLPRRKCLQLRLI
-3168 VTGCQDASA
+3168 
-3177 CNYDSSATDAGYCDY
+3177 
-3192 ADAGYDCAGNCVN
+3192 
-3205 DADGDGVCDEFEVAG
+3205 GDGCWLLRLCG
-3220 CTTSSACNY
+3220 RR
-3229 DADATDDDGSC
+3229 
-3240 TYAESGYD
+3240 
-3248 CDGNCL
+3248 L
-3254 VDSDGDQVCD
+3254 
-3264 QDEVTGCQDASACN
+3264 
-3278 YDSSATDAG
+3278 
-3287 YCDYADAGY
+3287 
-3296 DCAGNC
+3296 
-3302 VNDADGDGVCDEFE
+3302 
-3316 VAGCTTSSACNY
+3316 
-3328 DADATDDDGSCT
+3328 
-3340 YAESG
+3340 
-3345 YDCDGN
+3345 
-3351 CLVDSD
+3351 
-3357 GDQVC
+3357 
-3362 DQDEVTGCQDASACN
+3362 
-3377 YDSSA
+3377 
-3382 TDAGYCDYADAG
+3382 
-3394 YDCAG
+3394 
-3399 NCVNDADGDGVC
+3399 
-3411 DEFEVAGCTTSSACN
+3411 
-3426 YDADATDDDGSCTY
+3426 
-3440 AESGYDCDGNC
+3440 
-3451 LV
+3451 